1 MDLAKTN
8 QDNKI
13 IEGSIFT
20 ISIFFANTWMTLAA
34 PLVIGLFASKLF
46 ASQDFTK
53 MEVTLYVIAITFHIF
68 FAIVIFIAGNRKSTS
83 IAVDDISSEVE
94 SYKNNIIPNAKS
106 IYENSKTQQH
116 VTYLMTLELESL
128 IDEINSRPADYKFN
142 DRLRDMEAGLNR
154 MLWHIV
160 EQRTPLFG
168 YKSDSLYNFA
178 LYLYEKDSDELVIKW
193 RSHDNRMSVSNR
205 RWRPG
210 FGHVGLAFIQ
220 GEAKICQDITASSEL
235 SDGATEESDKKK
247 YRSFISVPIKD
258 SLNVHDGKKPLGVLV
273 FTSNHVGQ
281 FSWERDKIF
290 TLTVAKLLSMHI
302 ERNISSCM
310 EGYDEK

>member
-1 MDLAKTN
+1 MDLSDINKA
-8 QDNKI
+8 NKI
-13 IEGSIFT
+13 TEDNVFSIALF
-20 ISIFFANTWMTLAA
+20 SANAWMTLAA

-46 ASQDFTK
+46 ASQDFTA
-53 MEVTLYVIAITFHIF
+53 MESALYAVAIIFHLVF
-68 FAIVIFIAGNRKSTS
+68 TVVVFVAGNRKSTS
-83 IAVDDISSEVE
+83 IAVDEISGENAN
-94 SYKNNIIPNAKS
+94 YRTNIIPNAKA
-106 IYENSKTQQH
+106 IYENSKTQQY

-128 IDEINSRPADYKFN
+128 IDEINTRPSDYKFN

-168 YKSDSLYNFA
+168 CRNDSLYNFA
-178 LYLYEKDSDELVIKW
+178 LYLYESQSDELVIKW

-235 SDGATEESDKKK
+235 SDGATDDSDKKK

-258 SLNVHDGKKPLGVLV
+258 SLNVYDGKKPFGVLV
-273 FTSNHVGQ
+273 FTSDQVGQ

-290 TLTVAKLLSMHI
+290 VLTVAKLLSMHI